1 MRDAREDEAMDLDP
15 EEDDPIVCEFDVFV
29 NNTVLQD
36 LLGRIAEPANTI
48 SVASELCSKPF
59 GDLFLLQYPL
69 ELSTSDCPDA
79 SKEVDIQNRIALSSN
94 ATDMLPLST
103 LSIGKESKREVVDE
117 RTYGVASIIKKSK
130 RSSCPYLK
138 FVYDLGTKYPVN
150 VTSLSAKKS
159 SRVSSPFLRYEPS
172 DLTNTIHLFDLA
184 KPVAADKKKTLKLRS
199 EIVTGDH
206 VCDCLGVLVVEETD
220 SGLVRS
226 LHIVPVRGVIQL
238 RPKVK
243 PYMSEIV
250 NFDDTLNS
258 LFQNRNLQWRD
269 VGKISEMDS
278 EESREIVQMLTQ
290 RCRTLQQ
297 LARRPMYFHEDPSM
311 YINAVCFAQEYGK
324 YQDEWHRSL
333 ESDVDGYQHST
344 NPAFST
350 DTSQVAYRSMHE
362 NTPNV
367 RFMGTLEVRTQL
379 KLLLT
384 QRYIDSFYAL
394 KKDIIVGPDV
404 NDDQL
409 IVMLQEFATNIDGN
423 WILSSEHAIPNYTT
437 EDDFDDEDRA
447 YLIVCRDVI
456 LGLFYRDVVMRDLL
470 QKGAYGHV
478 TIEAVHSLTGLPVRM
493 VHEMISQVAM
503 QHGKLWTLKLKR
515 DSEFYNKYGAL
526 MKTYQ
531 VNWSNRLLESMKHV
545 KTLRETQS
553 SKVSQIIY
561 RYILKGA
568 ITSALKN
575 RVYSA
580 EQISQ
585 ELTAQGYSIDSAP
598 VFESLL
604 KQVAMPFLRGDR
616 KMWVL
621 KKSHVSLNSL
631 KMVLSGQ
638 NHPGTR
644 RLTVDEVRRTLQDSA
659 LPGFLKR
666 RISMMPSS

>member
-1 MRDAREDEAMDLDP
+1 MKDRPGAEAMDLDS
-15 EEDDPIVCEFDVFV
+15 EEDDPVVFEFDVYV

-36 LLGRIAEPANTI
+36 LLGSIAEPATTV

-59 GDLFLLQYPL
+59 GDIFLLQYPL
-69 ELSTSDCPDA
+69 ELATSDCRDA
-79 SKEVDIQNRIALSSN
+79 SPEVAVQNRIARSSN

-103 LSIGKESKREVVDE
+103 LLVGKESKREVVDE
-117 RTYGVASIIKKSK
+117 RMYGVSSIIKKSK

-138 FVYDLGTKYPVN
+138 FVYDLGNNYPGNLKPV
-150 VTSLSAKKS
+150 SKKS
-159 SRVSSPFLRYEPS
+159 SRASSPFLRYEPS
-172 DLTNTIHLFDLA
+172 DLTNTIHLLDLA
-184 KPVAADKKKTLKLRS
+184 KPVAPDKKKTLKLRS

-206 VCDCLGVLVVEETD
+206 VCDCLGVLVVEETEH
-220 SGLVRS
+220 GLARS
-226 LHIVPVRGVIQL
+226 LHIVPVRGVLQL

-269 VGKISEMDS
+269 VGKIYETGSP
-278 EESREIVQMLTQ
+278 ESREIVQMLTQ
-290 RCRTLQQ
+290 SCRSLRQ
-297 LARRPMYFHEDPSM
+297 LARAPLYFHDKPWL
-311 YINAVCFAQEYGK
+311 YINSVCFSQEYGK
-324 YQDEWHRSL
+324 YHDEWHCSL
-333 ESDVDGYQHST
+333 ESDVDGYRDSL
-344 NPAFST
+344 NPAF
-350 DTSQVAYRSMHE
+350 TSDGRSVVYREMHE
-362 NTPNV
+362 HTPNV
-367 RFMGTLEVRTQL
+367 RFMGTLDVRTQL

-394 KKDIIVGPDV
+394 KKDTIYGPDV
-404 NDDQL
+404 TDEQL
-409 IVMLQEFATNIDGN
+409 IELLNGFATNIDGN
-423 WILSSEHAIPNYTT
+423 WILASEHAIPNYTT
-437 EDDFDDEDRA
+437 EDDFDDDDRA
-447 YLIVCRDVI
+447 YLVVCRDVI
-456 LGLFYRDVVMRDLL
+456 LGLFYRDVVMRDFL

-478 TIEAVHSLTGLPVRM
+478 TIEAVHSLTGLPVPM
-493 VHEMISQVAM
+493 VHEMLSQVAK

-515 DSEFYNKYGAL
+515 DNEFYTTYGTI

-531 VNWSNRLLESMKHV
+531 NYWANRLHECMKHV

-561 RYILKGA
+561 RYILKSA

-585 ELTAQGYSIDSAP
+585 ELTAVGYSIDSAP

-604 KQVAMPFLRGDR
+604 QQVAIPFLRGST

-621 KKSHVSLNSL
+621 KKSHASLNSL
-631 KMVLSGQ
+631 KMVLLGQ
-638 NHPGTR
+638 SHPGAR
-644 RLTVDEVRRTLQDSA
+644 RMTAEDVRRTLQDSA